1 MKGQYSLGDKQTVGL
16 IRKRKNRVIGSFN
29 ALGGQTRKRDNYKME
44 KQLLNDCFFL
54 SETAS
59 VVLWVKKDNGKVAI
73 KGMNICM
80 YAEKKKQIGLS
91 LKR

>member
-1 MKGQYSLGDKQTVGL
+1 
-16 IRKRKNRVIGSFN
+16 
-29 ALGGQTRKRDNYKME
+29 ME